1 MAFANVIELQECPEL
16 PDPPNGQ
23 VHLTGR
29 HFQVLPQKYSHLLN
43 TTEEGAIAPKALVF
57 LGFAINIRF
66 QLSIRMVGKG
76 KKRV

>member
-1 MAFANVIELQECPEL
+1 MIHRAADLQATAEMKANIFIRRGKL
-16 PDPPNGQ
+16 PS
-23 VHLTGR
+23 
-29 HFQVLPQKYSHLLN
+29 VLIFYVEMPLN

-66 QLSIRMVGKG
+66 QLSIRMVDKG